1 MMINTPDWNKD
12 DYDREMDE
20 YPDHEGDYDYRD
32 MSIDDM
38 VMRNMWRGCI
48 EDK

>member
-1 MMINTPDWNKD
+1 MLNIPDWNKD

-20 YPDHEGDYDYRD
+20 YPDYEDEWNLED
-32 MSIDDM
+32 SIQDSI
-38 VMRNMWRGCI
+38 WRSCI